1 MTVII
6 SINDKATFGNSTDRS
21 LQAKTGF
28 LMDFGFTPPTTG
40 TSSSSGSPGKLL
52 ADVNSSSS
60 TQGQG
65 NIDRSEQI
73 QVSVPAVVTRVL
85 PNGNLVI
92 RGSQEVRVNYELRQ
106 LTIAGIVHPADIS
119 RNNTIAYDRVAE
131 ARISYGGRGR
141 LTDVQQPA
149 LGSADLRFRQAVL
162 SFEEVDARMAAIR
175 IDSRRGRRRG
185 PERGF
190 AGRHD
195 RRKCSLVN
203 RDRGRRGRLARG
215 RSTRRPPMR
224 RARAASRRRRRAARN
239 ARARPPI

>member
-1 MTVII
+1 MMPRLPPRFLFAMLLPAMLAACTSTPNEFMRAPALSPVGSGLTPSESEQEANIPLSVHSHGSGYGASTDLYSDQRIAHVGDIVTVII
-6 SINDKATFGNSTDRS
+6 SMNDKATFGNSTDRS

-65 NIDRSEQI
+65 NIDRAEQI

-106 LTIAGIVHPADIS
+106 ITMAGIVRPDDIS
-119 RNNTIAYDRVAE
+119 RNNTIAYDHVAE

-149 LGSADLRFRQAVL
+149 WGQQ
-162 SFEEVDARMAAIR
+162 IY
-175 IDSRRGRRRG
+175 DSVK
-185 PERGF
+185 PF
-190 AGRHD
+190 
-195 RRKCSLVN
+195 
-203 RDRGRRGRLARG
+203 
-215 RSTRRPPMR
+215 
-224 RARAASRRRRRAARN
+224 
-239 ARARPPI
+239 